1 MAELELTVE
10 EKEHLATYNKRLRH
24 IRDAVRGVV
33 KQFHCGLFLSGE
45 GGTGKSWT
53 VLRQLKR
60 LQANFV
66 LHNSRMTGRGLV
78 DTLNERPSDILVI
91 EDAETLM
98 DDPKAVSV
106 LKSALWSQSTRKP
119 PERIVTWKAYK
130 TNIKVVFTGAIIV
143 ISNRD
148 LGESQPE
155 FRALKRRIAFLKLD
169 VSNQELKA
177 KMKMICQKG
186 YEYGEDRLTPDE
198 CWEVAKFIISRLE
211 SLDRNLDLGLL
222 ILGFKDRLQW
232 KAGDAK
238 LHWHV
243 LLEGRMKE
251 RVVYRTPAE
260 QWAEEARIAREIH
273 KKPWNREKKVRVWAK
288 RTGRSHTHTGNQ
300 QPAYYRALRKRR

>member
-119 PERIVTWKAYK
+119 PERLVTWKA
-130 TNIKVVFTGAIIV
+130 
-143 ISNRD
+143 
-148 LGESQPE
+148 
-155 FRALKRRIAFLKLD
+155 
-169 VSNQELKA
+169 
-177 KMKMICQKG
+177 
-186 YEYGEDRLTPDE
+186 
-198 CWEVAKFIISRLE
+198 
-211 SLDRNLDLGLL
+211 
-222 ILGFKDRLQW
+222 
-232 KAGDAK
+232 
-238 LHWHV
+238 
-243 LLEGRMKE
+243 
-251 RVVYRTPAE
+251 
-260 QWAEEARIAREIH
+260 
-273 KKPWNREKKVRVWAK
+273 
-288 RTGRSHTHTGNQ
+288 
-300 QPAYYRALRKRR
+300 